1 MISVIMP
8 TLWKGEH
15 YKKMLPQFDQHPLV
29 GEIIVVDN
37 DTTST
42 DQQIFN
48 LKKLKYLPQKEN
60 VYVNPAWNLAVLEA
74 TCDSICLYSDD
85 VLFDIDVLESLNLLM
100 TPENGIFTFSS
111 DSIFVSEDQVYIADW
126 EQKNIA
132 QSNGFHYRSGACM
145 FMHKQSY
152 YPVPDNY
159 KVYYGDT
166 HLFDNNTLHSKPN
179 YEIQNYFCVTKMKTT
194 SRFFDEI
201 AKEDHR
207 QYKEANPTEAILIDL
222 MDHKK

>member
-1 MISVIMP
+1 MISIIMP

-15 YKKMLPQFDQHPLV
+15 YKKMLPQLDSHPLV

-37 DTTST
+37 DTTAT
-42 DQQIFN
+42 DKEIFN

-60 VYVNPAWNLAVLEA
+60 VYVNPAWNLAVIEA
-74 TCDSICLYSDD
+74 SCDSICLYSDD
-85 VLFDIDVLESLNLLM
+85 VLFDIDVLEPLSLLM

-111 DSIFVSEDQVYIADW
+111 DSIVVSEDQVYFAEW
-126 EQKNIA
+126 EQQNIT
-132 QSNGFHYRSGACM
+132 QSIRFHYRSGTCM

-152 YPVPDNY
+152 YSIPENY

-166 HLFDNNTLHSKPN
+166 HLFDTNILNGKPN

-194 SRFFDEI
+194 SKFFDEI
-201 AKEDHR
+201 IKEDNR

-222 MDHKK
+222 MNHKT